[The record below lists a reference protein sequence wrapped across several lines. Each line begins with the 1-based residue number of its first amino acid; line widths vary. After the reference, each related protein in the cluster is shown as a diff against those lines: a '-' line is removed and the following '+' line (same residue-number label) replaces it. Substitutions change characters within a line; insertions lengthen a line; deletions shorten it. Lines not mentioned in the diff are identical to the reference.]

1 MSATSAASSSSAT
14 AQPATGAPATSD
26 PLIAAWLAKLPPVG
40 AAFPSH
46 ERAAWLNGFLASAHF
61 VWHPAAPLQVGTAT
75 PPASTSVTPPSTDPT
90 TDDSDTD
97 SSGNGSSASASS
109 SQTGSTST
117 GS

>member
-1 MSATSAASSSSAT
+1 MSSTSAAMTSSST
-14 AQPATGAPATSD
+14 AQPNVGAPATSD

-75 PPASTSVTPPSTDPT
+75 PPASTTVTPPSTDPT

-97 SSGNGSSASASS
+97 SSSTGDSSNGSPTTSS
-109 SQTGSTST
+109 M
-117 GS
+117 

>member
-1 MSATSAASSSSAT
+1 MSSTSSAPSSSAT
-14 AQPATGAPATSD
+14 AQPGTGAPATSD

-90 TDDSDTD
+90 TDDSDSTD
-97 SSGNGSSASASS
+97 STDPSTS
-109 SQTGSTST
+109 STST
-117 GS
+117 SSS